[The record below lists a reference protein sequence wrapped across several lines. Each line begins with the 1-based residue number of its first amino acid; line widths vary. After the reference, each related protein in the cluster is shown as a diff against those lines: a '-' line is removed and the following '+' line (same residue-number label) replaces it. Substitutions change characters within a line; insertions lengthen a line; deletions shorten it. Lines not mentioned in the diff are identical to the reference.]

1 MMTKLPIIG
10 STCSALDVA
19 YALAQVP
26 CREIN
31 LKFKVGLAV
40 LLETGMVDT
49 LNSGIASFY
58 TILEA
63 LKTVSSKKEVV
74 LPAYTAG
81 SLVVAVKK
89 AGLKP
94 ILCDISLDD
103 FNADSNALK
112 GVISSDTLA
121 VVAVHMFGIPIGYVE
136 TLKAGLPDSVFLI
149 EDCCQSMA
157 SRIQDKPVGRFA
169 DISFFSFNR
178 GKNLPANNGGCIMI
192 NNPALKEPVRLVM
205 KNILPSG
212 NLEWLA
218 AFLKT
223 VLFKLGTDP
232 LIYGSAHAL
241 AFGFRETVPPQD
253 FNVQALAN
261 FQSAL
266 GQSCLRKAD
275 ALFMAR
281 YRNGMAILEGL
292 AGVSG
297 LQLPHIGANLLPIFN
312 RLPIVFAE
320 DRVLQQAQNKL
331 WQKGIESSRMYGKA
345 LHQMFDLGYSQ
356 ADFSNSRFLAGH
368 LLTLPVHPGV
378 KGKHIK
384 TMVSAIRGLR

>member
-19 YALAQVP
+19 YALAHVP

-31 LKFKVGLAV
+31 SKFKTGLAV
-40 LLETGMVDT
+40 FLETGTVYT

-63 LKTVSSKKEVV
+63 LKTVSPKKEVV

-103 FNADSNALK
+103 FNADLNALQRA
-112 GVISSDTLA
+112 ISSDTLA
-121 VVAVHMFGIPIGYVE
+121 VVAVHMFGIPIGYTE
-136 TLKAGLPDSVFLI
+136 TFKANMPDSVFLI

-157 SRIQDKPVGRFA
+157 SRIQDKSVGRFA

-178 GKNLPANNGGCIMI
+178 GKNLPANNGGCIII
-192 NNPALKEPVRLVM
+192 NNAALKEPVRFVM

-212 NLEWLA
+212 NLEWTG

-223 VLFKLGTDP
+223 VLFMFGTNP
-232 LIYGSAHAL
+232 LIYGLAHAL
-241 AFGFRETVPPQD
+241 ASGFRETAPPHD
-253 FNVQALAN
+253 FVAQALAN
-261 FQSAL
+261 FQSSL

-281 YRNGMAILEGL
+281 YRNGMALLEGL

-297 LQLPHIGANLLPIFN
+297 LRLPRIGLNLLPIFS
-312 RLPIVFAE
+312 RLPIIFEE
-320 DRVLQQAQNKL
+320 DRVLQLAQNKL
-331 WQKGIESSRMYGKA
+331 WQKGIESSRMYVKA
-345 LHQMFDLGYSQ
+345 LHHMFDLGYSRD
-356 ADFSNSRFLAGH
+356 DFPNACFLAGH

-378 KGKHIK
+378 RGCHIK
-384 TMVSAIRGLR
+384 TMVDTIRGLI